1 MKATKPEK
9 HLLLPVRSS
18 NIRNHIVN
26 LPATLLLRGGF
37 LVISPQLSHYK
48 FTITGTSFA
57 VRGFSSFRL
66 LFFVLHSLFFV
77 FCLLLFIHRL
87 SLFFCRFL
95 FHVCLLCMYFCRLFF
110 LFCLFPF
117 FVYNKYSFFA
127 GNLRKWKTFC
137 FCKIKGIACLEKKK
151 ICKSEYFAFCV
162 EVKVFYFEKL

>member
-57 VRGFSSFRL
+57 VRGFSSSACCF
-66 LFFVLHSLFFV
+66 LFSIRCFSFSVCCF
-77 FCLLLFIHRL
+77 L
-87 SLFFCRFL
+87 SIVCRF
-95 FHVCLLCMYFCRLFF
+95 
-110 LFCLFPF
+110 
-117 FVYNKYSFFA
+117 SSA
-127 GNLRKWKTFC
+127 
-137 FCKIKGIACLEKKK
+137 
-151 ICKSEYFAFCV
+151 
-162 EVKVFYFEKL
+162 VFYFMSAFYVCTFVGCSFCFVCFRFSFITNTLFCRKSKKVENFLLLQNKRNCLFGKEKDL

>member
-1 MKATKPEK
+1 M
-9 HLLLPVRSS
+9 LLFCRSWLF
-18 NIRNHIVN
+18 V
-26 LPATLLLRGGF
+26 L
-37 LVISPQLSHYK
+37 
-48 FTITGTSFA
+48 
-57 VRGFSSFRL
+57 RL
-66 LFFVLHSLFFV
+66 LFFVLHSLLFV

-95 FHVCLLCMYFCRLFF
+95 FHVCLWTLYFCRLFF

-127 GNLRKWKTFC
+127 GNLRKWKTFR

-162 EVKVFYFEKL
+162 EVKVFYFGKLWKILGEKSFLFREIISLFCGSHVVRKLYLCKRKGMRKARRDNANC